1 MDSIDL
7 IKSKSI
13 RGFSTPLFLKLKKDD
28 GAINTAEV
36 FFFLSK
42 KQEKQLLSWWA
53 TVAAQTIGACWK
65 THKRRK
71 DRMNRMTSLEYTHD
85 SPGHLLGP
93 QDSKL
98 VLIRLTMSI
107 CYPAGN
113 LTISQCSSANTVGSV
128 FQPGPAELVTNDV
141 QIMLRG
147 SILLNQNQIRPRDD
161 DQHFNHSAYGI
172 ERTSSAGNNTNYIGK
187 RKEIRIP
194 LRWWW
199 LSTGVGGPVDVK
211 I

>member
-1 MDSIDL
+1 MSGANNWRL
-7 IKSKSI
+7 
-13 RGFSTPLFLKLKKDD
+13 LKNVQKEKGSHESHDVIGVYSRFTRSPVGPPRFEV
-28 GAINTAEV
+28 GAKI
-36 FFFLSK
+36 
-42 KQEKQLLSWWA
+42 
-53 TVAAQTIGACWK
+53 
-65 THKRRK
+65 
-71 DRMNRMTSLEYTHD
+71 
-85 SPGHLLGP
+85 
-93 QDSKL
+93 
-98 VLIRLTMSI
+98 LIRLTMSI

-113 LTISQCSSANTVGSV
+113 LPISQCSSANTVGSI

-194 LRWWW
+194 LR
-199 LSTGVGGPVDVK
+199 
-211 I
+211 